1 MSVSSS
7 LSRWVLS
14 SGLTLLVVIS
24 CASAPALAQSN
35 GDGSPY
41 SRFGLGTLTDFSSS
55 QSQAMGGGAYAVRSL
70 NYNPTA
76 NPALWSDQ
84 VFTRLSAGA
93 SFQRTNTTT
102 DDESSLLSSG
112 LIEGLQLSFPLYERT
127 LGVGLSFQPYTQHN
141 YRVRRQQTV
150 EPVDATY
157 EQNLRGKGGLHSF
170 RAGLGY
176 RLNEI
181 VSVGASVDVLFG
193 IIDKERSTEFVDRS
207 FRNANISDAT
217 RLNGVT
223 STVGGQLT
231 FANVFQKNDALS
243 IGSSVAL
250 PTNLS
255 GTRVLT
261 IGEGRNLTQDTLE
274 TVDGE
279 VSLPLRSRLGVA
291 YQPNSAWIL
300 TLDGL
305 YEPWSSFSS
314 SFSSQGLL
322 KGSFPEGGEGLL
334 SDRWRISAGMQVV
347 PGADD
352 PLSGFFGNTGYRLG
366 AAIEKLYVQPEAD
379 PTLRSYTVTAGFSFP
394 TALSGTRIDLNLEA
408 GTRGT
413 TDGALVR
420 DNFYSVSLHINFGE
434 RWFQKRKL
442 R

>member
-1 MSVSSS
+1 MSLSSS
-7 LSRWVLS
+7 PLRWVLS
-14 SGLTLLVVIS
+14 LGLILLTFCFV
-24 CASAPALAQSN
+24 CAPVQAQSN

-55 QSQAMGGGAYAVRSL
+55 RSQAMGGGAYALRSL

-102 DDESSLLSSG
+102 GNESGVLTSG
-112 LIEGLQLSFPLYERT
+112 LVEGIQLSFPLYERT

-141 YRVRRQQTV
+141 YRVQRERTV
-150 EPVDATY
+150 DPINESY
-157 EQNLRGKGGLHSF
+157 KQNLRGKGGLHSF

-176 RLNEI
+176 RINEI

-193 IIDKERSTEFVDRS
+193 IIEKERSTEFDDPA
-207 FRNANISDAT
+207 FRNASIADAT

-223 STVGGQLT
+223 STVGVQFS
-231 FANVFQKNDALS
+231 FADVLQKDDALS
-243 IGSSVAL
+243 VGTAVAL
-250 PTNLS
+250 PTNLN

-261 IGEGRNLTQDTLE
+261 TGEGRNLTQDTLE
-274 TVDGE
+274 SVNGE

-291 YQPNSAWIL
+291 YQPNSTWTL

-305 YEPWSSFSS
+305 YEPWSTFSS
-314 SFSSQGLL
+314 NFASEGTF
-322 KGSFPEGGEGLL
+322 KGGFPEGGEDIM
-334 SDRWRISAGMQVV
+334 SDRWRISAGMEVI

-352 PLSGFFGNTGYRLG
+352 PLSGFFANTGYRLG
-366 AAIEKLYVQPEAD
+366 AAIERLYVQPKAD
-379 PTLRSYTVTAGFSFP
+379 PTLRSYTATAGFSFP
-394 TALSGTRIDLNLEA
+394 TSLPGTRIDLNVEA

-413 TDGALVR
+413 TDGSLVR

-434 RWFQKRKL
+434 RWFKERKL